1 VTVHNSSPVQ
11 RRSLSLP
18 VLAIL
23 AAALASLLA
32 FALAGSARAAAP
44 SPTKLV
50 HFGRWSARVPR
61 SWPVFHLGG
70 NSRVC
75 VRFNRHAVYLG
86 RPSATQEC
94 PAHAAGRTE
103 AILVSPAAGATG
115 ADALGATGSGT
126 GITGG
131 GVAQEKRSA
140 GQVVVTATWRH
151 DAAAVRAALG
161 VRSVAAAA
169 RAYARS
175 HRFPAR
181 RPLLRA
187 DAMRAHVATATT
199 PGAATPGE
207 AYSGLGFDACS
218 APSATTMSHWLASPF
233 RAAGVYIGGP
243 EMACSQPNL
252 NAAWV
257 STVTA
262 AGWHLIPIY
271 VGLQAPTNGC
281 GCGAISGAHATAQGT
296 AAAQNAVQEAQVLGL
311 GAGNPIY
318 DDMENYT
325 RTASASATVLAYLQG
340 WTTELHALGYLSGVY
355 SSELSG
361 VEDLVAQQGT
371 GYVEPD
377 ELWIAN
383 WNGSATTT
391 DPQVPATEWAN
402 NQRLHQYRG
411 GHTDDYGG
419 SSVSID
425 SDAVDA
431 ATAAPGSATL
441 ITTTA
446 SAPSMTAHAIHGDG
460 TVAIRPSWSG
470 GPGVARWQFL
480 AGASPNSLTAI
491 ASIPS
496 SDHLGLTHNGDPY
509 FQVQALSSTG
519 QVLGSSGVTQ
529 IAPYVAMF
537 GRSAFVADRG
547 LGGLPVEC
555 YGITACRVSMTIRRG
570 RTVISHTGYAPVAAG
585 GGIAH
590 FRLTPAAHRLVNA
603 AGNHGLLAW
612 ITIRATDGKI
622 ATRPIKLVRFTTTGA
637 APRAVTHASS
647 GTAMRILGGTDFVS
661 NGWSGGVLVACPQPV
676 PCSGT
681 PSVTVGG
688 RKVATSHLQRLGAGE
703 VGYLSFRM
711 TSAGHALLAHAP
723 GNQLG
728 ATITVSSPA
737 AGLQTGGMASAA
749 VSLDAF

>member
-1 VTVHNSSPVQ
+1 MPNSSFSV

-18 VLAIL
+18 TLAIF
-23 AAALASLLA
+23 AAALVSVL
-32 FALAGSARAAAP
+32 ALAPTGSARAAATP
-44 SPTKLV
+44 SATKLV
-50 HFGRWSARVPR
+50 HYGRWSARVPR
-61 SWPVFHLGG
+61 TWPVFHLGG
-70 NSRVC
+70 NSHVC

-86 RPSATQEC
+86 PPSATQDC

-103 AILVSPAAGATG
+103 AILVSPAAAATG
-115 ADALGATGSGT
+115 ADALGATVPGA

-131 GVAQEKRSA
+131 GVAQERRSA
-140 GQVVVTATWRH
+140 EHVVVTATWRR

-161 VRSVAAAA
+161 VRSLAAAA
-169 RAYARS
+169 RAYARG
-175 HRFPAR
+175 HRFTTR
-181 RPLLRA
+181 RPLIHA
-187 DAMRAHVATATT
+187 NAMRSHVATATT

-218 APSATTMSHWLASPF
+218 APSATAMSHWLASPF

-243 EMACSQPNL
+243 EMACSQTNL

-281 GCGAISGAHATAQGT
+281 GCGAISSADATAQGT
-296 AAAQNAVQEAQVLGL
+296 AAAQNAVQEAQALGL

-325 RTASASATVLAYLQG
+325 RTTSASATVLAYLQG

-402 NQRLHQYRG
+402 NQRLHQYLG
-411 GHTDDYGG
+411 AHTDDYGG
-419 SSVSID
+419 SSISID
-425 SDAVDA
+425 SDALDA

-441 ITTTA
+441 TTIAA
-446 SAPSMTAHAIHGDG
+446 SAPSMAAHAIHGNG
-460 TVAIRPSWSG
+460 TVSMRPTWRG

-480 AGASPNSLTAI
+480 AGASPSSLTAI
-491 ASIPS
+491 GSIPS
-496 SDHLGLTHNGDPY
+496 SAHFDLTHNGDPY
-509 FQVQALSSTG
+509 FQVQALSATG
-519 QVLGSSGVTQ
+519 QVLGTSGVTQ

-537 GRSAFVADRG
+537 GRSAFVAAHG

-555 YGITACRVSMTIRRG
+555 YGITACRLSTTIKRG
-570 RTVISHTGYAPVAAG
+570 RTVISQTGYARVAAG

-590 FRLTPAAHRLVNA
+590 FRLTPMAHQLVNS

-612 ITIRATDGKI
+612 ITIRATDGKV

-637 APRAVTHASS
+637 RPRAVTHASS

-661 NGWSGGVLVACPQPV
+661 NGWSGGVLVACPQAT

-681 PSVTVGG
+681 PSVTVNG
-688 RKVATSHLQRLGAGE
+688 RQVATSHLQWLGAGE

-723 GNQLG
+723 GNHLG
-728 ATITVSSPA
+728 ATVTVSSPPE
-737 AGLQTGGMASAA
+737 GLQTGGTASAV